1 MKAKDL
7 SVGMCVAVKEGTSVK
22 RAFVLEVGT
31 RWVWGLHSNHQR
43 HDRDPKSVAVAVEG
57 YPFNRPLNEQGF
69 QPDVVTL
76 SNIIDTWDDYA
87 ATQKKN
93 QEATQ
98 RAYERARQQKREFQE
113 RFDKLGVG
121 KDAQLEANGYVRIS
135 LDALEALS
143 RRRDGAPGDDQTTS
157 AAPK

>member
-1 MKAKDL
+1 
-7 SVGMCVAVKEGTSVK
+7 MCVAVKAGIGVK

-31 RWVWGLHSNHQR
+31 RWVWDLHSNHQR

-76 SNIIDTWDDYA
+76 SNILDTWDEYA

-93 QEATQ
+93 QEAAQ
-98 RAYERARQQKREFQE
+98 RAYERARRREREFQE
-113 RFDKLGVG
+113 RFDKLNLS
-121 KDAQLEANGYVRIS
+121 DAQLEANGYVRIS

-143 RRRDGAPGDDQTTS
+143 RRRVDNGEDRQ
-157 AAPK
+157 

>member
-7 SVGMCVAVKEGTSVK
+7 SVGMCVAVKAGTGVK

-31 RWVWGLHSNHQR
+31 RWVWDLHSNHQR
-43 HDRDPKSVAVAVEG
+43 HDRDPKSVAVAIEG
-57 YPFNRPLNEQGF
+57 YPFDRPPNEQGF

-76 SNIIDTWDDYA
+76 SNITDTWDEYV

-98 RAYERARQQKREFQE
+98 RAYESARRRQREFQE
-113 RFDKLGVG
+113 RFDKLNLS
-121 KDAQLEANGYVRIS
+121 DAQLEANGYVRIS

-143 RRRDGAPGDDQTTS
+143 RRRDGGDDDSKDYQ
-157 AAPK
+157 

>member
-7 SVGMCVAVKEGTSVK
+7 SVGMCVAVKAGTGVK

-31 RWVWGLHSNHQR
+31 RWVWDLHSNHQR

-57 YPFNRPLNEQGF
+57 YPLNRPLNEQGF

-76 SNIIDTWDDYA
+76 SSIIDTWDEYA

-93 QEATQ
+93 QEAAQ
-98 RAYERARQQKREFQE
+98 RAYEGARLREREFQE
-113 RFDKLGVG
+113 RFDKLNLS
-121 KDAQLEANGYVRIS
+121 DARLEANGYVRIS

-143 RRRDGAPGDDQTTS
+143 RRRDGA
-157 AAPK
+157 

>member
-1 MKAKDL
+1 MRAKDL
-7 SVGMCVAVKEGTSVK
+7 SVGMCVAVKAGTGVK

-31 RWVWGLHSNHQR
+31 RWVWDLHSNHQR

-76 SNIIDTWDDYA
+76 SNILDTWDEYA

-93 QEATQ
+93 QEAAQ
-98 RAYERARQQKREFQE
+98 RAYERARRREREFQE
-113 RFDKLGVG
+113 RFDKLNLS
-121 KDAQLEANGYVRIS
+121 DAQLEANGYVRIS
-135 LDALEALS
+135 LDALETRL
-143 RRRDGAPGDDQTTS
+143 RDE
-157 AAPK
+157 AAIGEQRDSSD

>member
-7 SVGMCVAVKEGTSVK
+7 SVGMCVAVKAGTGVK

-31 RWVWGLHSNHQR
+31 RWVWDLHSNHQR

-76 SNIIDTWDDYA
+76 SNILDTWDEYA

-93 QEATQ
+93 QEAAQ
-98 RAYERARQQKREFQE
+98 RAYERARRREREFQE
-113 RFDKLGVG
+113 RFDKLNLS
-121 KDAQLEANGYVRIS
+121 DAQLEANGYVRIS

-143 RRRDGAPGDDQTTS
+143 RRRVDNGEDRQ
-157 AAPK
+157 